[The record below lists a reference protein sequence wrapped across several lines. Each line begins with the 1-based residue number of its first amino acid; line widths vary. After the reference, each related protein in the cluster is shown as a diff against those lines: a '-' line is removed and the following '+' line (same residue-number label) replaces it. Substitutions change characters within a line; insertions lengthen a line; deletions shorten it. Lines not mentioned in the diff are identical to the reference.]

1 VQEWLAK
8 FVVKTLY
15 ITPGSLRESG
25 YCESFSG
32 SMRDELLNEEI
43 FYTLAEAQI
52 QVEAWR

>member
-32 SMRDELLNEEI
+32 SMRDERLNEEI